1 MSRQDIER
9 MNSATKDEE
18 DGHIEELPKGKEPL
32 SPAERQEAF
41 EAALK
46 IDPGVKSFSWQALQV
61 RGLFRAPCRFPRQ
74 EIAAWRHVSEG
85 TDRQRRCT

>member
-18 DGHIEELPKGKEPL
+18 DGHIEDLPKGKEPL

-61 RGLFRAPCRFPRQ
+61 RSLFISLDCPSPG
-74 EIAAWRHVSEG
+74 IAACRHVSEG